1 MVFVGEEDGFCG
13 ETDGMNSFEEG
24 DRIGGRDGRD
34 EVKGGGRCGGG
45 MNSGAFGDSLLDVGG
60 AGTAALGVGLK
71 AAEGEW

>member
-1 MVFVGEEDGFCG
+1 ME
-13 ETDGMNSFEEG
+13 
-24 DRIGGRDGRD
+24 
-34 EVKGGGRCGGG
+34 GGGRYGGG